1 VVDGTSTFDE
11 GIVVGVVTPLTHGGV
26 VALLTPLQVEETY
39 SVIFGSQPAGFGDDG
54 APSE

>member
-1 VVDGTSTFDE
+1 MVDGTSTFDE